1 EGPATTTPV
10 PQQNASSS
18 GTRRL
23 AEIDTTT
30 SGWMFPST
38 TTVSLTDELGGV
50 STGSSPI
57 LMAGVLYTKVEVH
70 ATGGYEFT
78 TGFHPAPA
86 LKMVLA
92 ITDRTRCNELQ
103 YETTVAKVDT
113 VNSSDLA
120 QPTRLYQSEL

>member
-1 EGPATTTPV
+1 
-10 PQQNASSS
+10 
-18 GTRRL
+18 
-23 AEIDTTT
+23 
-30 SGWMFPST
+30 GWMFPST

-103 YETTVAKVDT
+103 YETTAAKVDT

-120 QPTRLYQSEL
+120 QPTRLYQISTADQGLLETQFARIMFQHGGTFRLCYAPD